1 MPIIDYYFEIT
12 DPVCVTKFFILFDKN
27 VVTTS
32 IKYFHIAYSTTTS
45 VNQVDIHSSEIRGK
59 CSTSKFDTYMRK
71 LMLFLVIATNVK
83 LNDMK
88 KKPKNGMGFP
98 IHKV

>member
-45 VNQVDIHSSEIRGK
+45 VDQVEIHSSEIRGLR
-59 CSTSKFDTYMRK
+59 STTKFSI
-71 LMLFLVIATNVK
+71 FHVSI
-83 LNDMK
+83 
-88 KKPKNGMGFP
+88 
-98 IHKV
+98 